1 LIKSIEDKMKLFDAE
16 LKVLRHEKAR
26 VSIYMKMADLRHVTL
41 FEEFMLLREFEKTEN
56 ELELKLA
63 KKKEEHLD
71 MLSKLTD
78 IQSKIDGK
86 RKDIE
91 KLDDNLKQLLQT
103 YNQLTHD
110 EIKYADFLTK
120 VYKRKIKRK
129 KKTDGSQED
138 EGMIIESN
146 YLDFLILLIKMFF
159 L

>member
-1 LIKSIEDKMKLFDAE
+1 MIKSIEDKMKLFDAE

>member
-1 LIKSIEDKMKLFDAE
+1 MKLFDAE

-26 VSIYMKMADLRHVTL
+26 ISIYMKMADLRHVTL

-138 EGMIIESN
+138 EGMM
-146 YLDFLILLIKMFF
+146 K
-159 L
+159 

>member
-1 LIKSIEDKMKLFDAE
+1 MIKSIEDKMKLFDAE

-138 EGMIIESN
+138 EGMIIELN
-146 YLDFLILLIKMFF
+146 HLDFLILLIKMFF

>member
-1 LIKSIEDKMKLFDAE
+1 MIKSIEDKMKLFDAE

-138 EGMIIESN
+138 EGMIIELN
-146 YLDFLILLIKMFF
+146 HLDFLILLI
-159 L
+159 

>member
-1 LIKSIEDKMKLFDAE
+1 MKLFDAE

>member
-1 LIKSIEDKMKLFDAE
+1 MKLFDAE

-26 VSIYMKMADLRHVTL
+26 ISIYMKMADLRHVTL

-138 EGMIIESN
+138 EG
-146 YLDFLILLIKMFF
+146 K
-159 L
+159 